1 MRQSLTFGPAW
12 RGSDRI
18 LSLLFGGLILAATA
32 LPTPQALAQTA
43 GQIVPETFRPSVTPV
58 PGGLAIPSIPQLE
71 APPGAENLTVRL
83 ADIKVDGGLP
93 QLEAATARITAPLIG
108 RVVTAAEL
116 FAAARA
122 IGQAYAQAGHVL
134 ARVVLPAQNVT
145 DGGTLRLLVID
156 GVIERV
162 DTSRLP
168 PRIRDRVAAMLAPLV
183 GETGL
188 TLARIERPLLL
199 AGDLPGTRLR
209 STLTAGENPGG
220 TILVLEADHDLIT
233 GVAALDNNL
242 SPSLGRV
249 SLGLGFDLNAP
260 TANGEQVY
268 FRTSGWPGDG
278 SDNFFQE
285 YARNRLFA
293 LGTVIPLGL
302 NGWTLNLEATQSRTT
317 PRPRSGAPQT
327 TSTFSRFSTRLRY
340 PVVRGRTASAYLE
353 AAFDVQNEVVDVIK
367 PLNAGLSEDDLR
379 IARLAGDGFLL
390 TGIGGLLT
398 GRATTSFGLD
408 AFGARDVPPPG
419 QVPLSRQGVTPDF
432 QKLDGLLRY
441 QQPLGDLFAVQLEG
455 RAQTSFGEPLP
466 LSEQIGL
473 ASSNGLSSFYSGQ
486 IQGDSGYVIRAELQL
501 QHLLGQPEGR
511 LNMGLTPYL
520 FGAYGEVDLAQ
531 ATAVENASLRAG
543 SYGVGLRWGVAPKA
557 GRSSFGA
564 SFEAGRQERSDSV
577 RTEDS
582 FVFSLQ
588 LRF

>member
-1 MRQSLTFGPAW
+1 M
-12 RGSDRI
+12 
-18 LSLLFGGLILAATA
+18 
-32 LPTPQALAQTA
+32 
-43 GQIVPETFRPSVTPV
+43 TPV

-71 APPGAENLTVRL
+71 APPGAENLSVRL
-83 ADIKVDGGLP
+83 ADIKVEGGLP

-156 GVIERV
+156 GVIEKV

-233 GVAALDNNL
+233 GVASLDNNL
-242 SPSLGRV
+242 SPELGRV
-249 SLGLGFDLNAP
+249 ALGLGFDLNSP

-268 FRTSGWPGDG
+268 FRLSGWPGGG
-278 SDNFFQE
+278 SDSFFDE

-302 NGWTLNLEATQSRTT
+302 DGWTLNFEATQSRTT
-317 PRPRSGAPQT
+317 PRPASGAPQT

-390 TGIGGLLT
+390 TAIGGLLT

-473 ASSNGLSSFYSGQ
+473 ASSSGLSSFYSGQ
-486 IQGDSGYVIRAELQL
+486 IQGDSGYVVRAELQL
-501 QHLLGQPEGR
+501 QHLLGKQEGR
-511 LNMGLTPYL
+511 LNMGLTPYI

-564 SFEAGRQERSDSV
+564 SFEAGRQERSDTQ

-582 FVFSLQ
+582 FIFSLQ

>member
-1 MRQSLTFGPAW
+1 MRQKQTPSPAR
-12 RGSDRI
+12 RGSSRI
-18 LSLLFGGLILAATA
+18 LSLLSGGLILAATG
-32 LPTPQALAQTA
+32 LPGPQALAQTA

-58 PGGLAIPSIPQLE
+58 PGGLAIPSVPQLE
-71 APPGAENLTVRL
+71 APPGAERLSVRL
-83 ADIKVDGGLP
+83 ADIKVDGGMP

-156 GVIERV
+156 GVIEKV

-168 PRIRDRVAAMLAPLV
+168 ARIRDRVAAMLAPLV

-209 STLTAGENPGG
+209 SALTVGENPGG
-220 TILVLEADHDLIT
+220 TILVLEADHDLIA
-233 GVAALDNNL
+233 GVATLDSNL
-242 SPSLGRV
+242 SPALGRV
-249 SLGLGFDLNAP
+249 SLGLGFDLNSPMA
-260 TANGEQVY
+260 AGEQVY
-268 FRTSGWPGDG
+268 FRTSGWPGG
-278 SDNFFQE
+278 GYGNFFDE
-285 YARNRLFA
+285 NARNRLFA
-293 LGTVIPLGL
+293 VGTVVPLGL

-317 PRPRSGAPQT
+317 PRPLSSAPQT
-327 TSTFSRFSTRLRY
+327 MSDFSRFSTRLRY
-340 PVVRGRTASAYLE
+340 PVVRGRAASAYLE
-353 AAFDVQNEVVDVIK
+353 AAFDVQSEVVDVIK
-367 PLNAGLSEDDLR
+367 PLKAGLSEDDLR

-398 GRATTSFGLD
+398 GRATTSFGLE

-419 QVPLSRQGVTPDF
+419 QVPLSRQGVRPDF

-441 QQPLGDLFAVQLEG
+441 QQPLGDLFSVQFEG

-466 LSEQIGL
+466 LSEQISL
-473 ASSNGLSSFYSGQ
+473 ASSGGLSSFYSGQ
-486 IQGDSGYVIRAELQL
+486 IQGDSGYVIRAEFQF
-501 QHLLGQPEGR
+501 QDVIGQPEGW
-511 LNMGLTPYL
+511 LNMGLTPYV
-520 FGAYGEVDLAQ
+520 FGAHGQVDLAQ
-531 ATAVENASLRAG
+531 PTAVESASLRAG
-543 SYGVGLRWGVAPKA
+543 SYGVGLRFGAAPRA

-564 SFEAGRQERSDSV
+564 SFEAGRQERSDTQ

-582 FVFSLQ
+582 FIFGLQ

>member
-1 MRQSLTFGPAW
+1 MRQKLTSLPAW
-12 RGSDRI
+12 RSSVRI
-18 LSLLFGGLILAATA
+18 FSLLSGGLILAATA

-43 GQIVPETFRPSVTPV
+43 GQIVPETLRPSVTPV
-58 PGGLAIPSIPQLE
+58 PGGLAIPSVPQLE
-71 APPGAENLTVRL
+71 APPGAENLSVRL
-83 ADIKVDGGLP
+83 ADIKVEGGLP

-145 DGGTLRLLVID
+145 DGGTLRLMVID
-156 GVIERV
+156 GVIEKV

-168 PRIRDRVAAMLAPLV
+168 ARIRDRAAAMLAPLV

-209 STLTAGENPGG
+209 STLTPGERPGG

-233 GVAALDNNL
+233 GVVTLDNNL

-249 SLGLGFDLNAP
+249 ALGLGFDLNSP

-268 FRTSGWPGDG
+268 FRMSGWPGEG
-278 SDNFFQE
+278 SDNFFDE

-302 NGWTLNLEATQSRTT
+302 DGWTLNLEATQSRTT
-317 PRPRSGAPQT
+317 PRPRSGVPQT

-353 AAFDVQNEVVDVIK
+353 AAFDVQNEAVDVIK

-390 TGIGGLLT
+390 TAIGGVLT

-501 QHLLGQPEGR
+501 QHLLGARDGA

-520 FGAYGEVDLAQ
+520 FGAYGQVELAQ
-531 ATAVENASLRAG
+531 STAVENASLRAG
-543 SYGVGLRWGVAPKA
+543 SYGVGLRWGVAPRA

-564 SFEAGRQERSDSV
+564 AIEAGRQERSDAQ

-582 FVFSLQ
+582 FIFSLQ

>member
-1 MRQSLTFGPAW
+1 
-12 RGSDRI
+12 
-18 LSLLFGGLILAATA
+18 
-32 LPTPQALAQTA
+32 
-43 GQIVPETFRPSVTPV
+43 
-58 PGGLAIPSIPQLE
+58 
-71 APPGAENLTVRL
+71 
-83 ADIKVDGGLP
+83 
-93 QLEAATARITAPLIG
+93 
-108 RVVTAAEL
+108 
-116 FAAARA
+116 
-122 IGQAYAQAGHVL
+122 
-134 ARVVLPAQNVT
+134 
-145 DGGTLRLLVID
+145 
-156 GVIERV
+156 
-162 DTSRLP
+162 
-168 PRIRDRVAAMLAPLV
+168 VA
-183 GETGL
+183 
-188 TLARIERPLLL
+188 
-199 AGDLPGTRLR
+199 
-209 STLTAGENPGG
+209 
-220 TILVLEADHDLIT
+220 
-233 GVAALDNNL
+233 
-242 SPSLGRV
+242 
-249 SLGLGFDLNAP
+249 LGLGFDLNSP

-268 FRTSGWPGDG
+268 FRMSGWPGGG
-278 SDNFFQE
+278 SDSFFDE

-302 NGWTLNLEATQSRTT
+302 DGWTLNLEATQSRTT
-317 PRPRSGAPQT
+317 PRPLSGAPQT

-353 AAFDVQNEVVDVIK
+353 AAFDLQNEVVDVIK

-473 ASSNGLSSFYSGQ
+473 ATSNGLSSFYSGQ
-486 IQGDSGYVIRAELQL
+486 VQGDSGYVIRAELQL
-501 QHLLGQPEGR
+501 QHLLGQQEGR
-511 LNMGLTPYL
+511 LNMGLTPYI

-564 SFEAGRQERSDSV
+564 SFEAGRQERSDTQ

-582 FVFSLQ
+582 FIFSLQ

>member
-1 MRQSLTFGPAW
+1 MA
-12 RGSDRI
+12 
-18 LSLLFGGLILAATA
+18 LFAVTLMLGTLA
-32 LPTPQALAQTA
+32 LPEARAQTA

-71 APPGAENLTVRL
+71 APPGSENLTVRL
-83 ADIKVDGGLP
+83 ADIKVEGGLP

-156 GVIERV
+156 GVIEKV

-168 PRIRDRVAAMLAPLV
+168 PRIRDRVAAILAPLV
-183 GETGL
+183 GQPGL

-233 GVAALDNNL
+233 GVATLDNNL

-249 SLGLGFDLNAP
+249 ALGLGFDLNTP
-260 TANGEQVY
+260 TGNGEQVY
-268 FRTSGWPGDG
+268 FRMSGWPGGG

-302 NGWTLNLEATQSRTT
+302 DGWTLNLEATQSRTT
-317 PRPRSGAPQT
+317 PRPRAGAPQT
-327 TSTFSRFSTRLRY
+327 SSTFSRLSTRLRY
-340 PVVRGRTASAYLE
+340 PVLRGRTASAYLE
-353 AAFDVQNEVVDVIK
+353 AAFDIQEEVVDVIA
-367 PLNAGLSEDDLR
+367 PLNAGLSHDDLR

-390 TGIGGLLT
+390 TAIGGLLT

-408 AFGARDVPPPG
+408 AFGARDVPLPG

-441 QQPLGDLFAVQLEG
+441 QQPLGEMFAVQLEG
-455 RAQTSFGEPLP
+455 RAQTSFG
-466 LSEQIGL
+466 
-473 ASSNGLSSFYSGQ
+473 
-486 IQGDSGYVIRAELQL
+486 
-501 QHLLGQPEGR
+501 
-511 LNMGLTPYL
+511 
-520 FGAYGEVDLAQ
+520 
-531 ATAVENASLRAG
+531 
-543 SYGVGLRWGVAPKA
+543 
-557 GRSSFGA
+557 
-564 SFEAGRQERSDSV
+564 
-577 RTEDS
+577 
-582 FVFSLQ
+582 
-588 LRF
+588 

>member
-1 MRQSLTFGPAW
+1 MLG
-12 RGSDRI
+12 
-18 LSLLFGGLILAATA
+18 AAIA
-32 LPTPQALAQTA
+32 PQALAQTA
-43 GQIVPETFRPSVTPV
+43 GQITPETFRPPVTPV

-71 APPGAENLTVRL
+71 APPGAENLSVRL

-156 GVIERV
+156 GVIEKV

-233 GVAALDNNL
+233 GIATLDNNL
-242 SPSLGRV
+242 SPELGRV
-249 SLGLGFDLNAP
+249 ALGLGFDLNSP

-268 FRTSGWPGDG
+268 FRMSGWPGGG
-278 SDNFFQE
+278 SDSFFDE

-302 NGWTLNLEATQSRTT
+302 DGWTLNLEATQSRTT
-317 PRPRSGAPQT
+317 PRPPSGAPQT

-473 ASSNGLSSFYSGQ
+473 ASSSGLSSFYSGQ
-486 IQGDSGYVIRAELQL
+486 IQGDSGYVVRAELQL
-501 QHLLGQPEGR
+501 QHLLGKQEGR
-511 LNMGLTPYL
+511 LNMGLTPYI

-564 SFEAGRQERSDSV
+564 SFEAGRQERSDTQ

-582 FVFSLQ
+582 FIFSLQ

>member
-1 MRQSLTFGPAW
+1 MLG
-12 RGSDRI
+12 
-18 LSLLFGGLILAATA
+18 AAIA
-32 LPTPQALAQTA
+32 PQALAQTA
-43 GQIVPETFRPSVTPV
+43 GQITPETFRPPVTPV

-71 APPGAENLTVRL
+71 APPGAENLSVRL

-156 GVIERV
+156 GVIEKV

-233 GVAALDNNL
+233 GIATLDNNL
-242 SPSLGRV
+242 SPELGRV
-249 SLGLGFDLNAP
+249 ALGLGFDLNSP

-268 FRTSGWPGDG
+268 FRMSGWPGGG
-278 SDNFFQE
+278 SDSFFDE

-302 NGWTLNLEATQSRTT
+302 DGWTLNLEATQSRTT
-317 PRPRSGAPQT
+317 PRPPSGAPQT

-473 ASSNGLSSFYSGQ
+473 ATSNGLSSFYSGQ
-486 IQGDSGYVIRAELQL
+486 VQGDSGYVIRAELQL
-501 QHLLGQPEGR
+501 QHLLGQQEGR
-511 LNMGLTPYL
+511 LNMGLTPYI

-564 SFEAGRQERSDSV
+564 SFEAGRQERSDTQ

-582 FVFSLQ
+582 FIFSLQ

>member
-1 MRQSLTFGPAW
+1 MRQAPTKRRPQKGLW
-12 RGSDRI
+12 RVKA
-18 LSLLFGGLILAATA
+18 LLAATLILSALA
-32 LPTPQALAQTA
+32 LPEARAQTA

-71 APPGAENLTVRL
+71 APPGSENLTVRL
-83 ADIKVDGGLP
+83 ADIKVEGGLA
-93 QLEAATARITAPLIG
+93 QLEAETARITAPLIG

-156 GVIERV
+156 GVIEKV

-168 PRIRDRVAAMLAPLV
+168 PRIRDRVAAVLAPLV
-183 GETGL
+183 GQPGL

-233 GVAALDNNL
+233 GVATLDNNL

-249 SLGLGFDLNAP
+249 SLGLGFDLNTP
-260 TANGEQVY
+260 TGNGEQVY
-268 FRTSGWPGDG
+268 FRLSGWPGDG

-302 NGWTLNLEATQSRTT
+302 DGWTLNLEATQSRTT

-327 TSTFSRFSTRLRY
+327 TSTYSRFSTRLRY
-340 PVVRGRTASAYLE
+340 PVLRGRTASAYLE
-353 AAFDVQNEVVDVIK
+353 AAFDVQEEQVDVIA
-367 PLNAGLSEDDLR
+367 PLNAGLSQDELR

-390 TGIGGLLT
+390 TAIGGLLT

-419 QVPLSRQGVTPDF
+419 EVPLSRQGVTPDF

-441 QQPLGDLFAVQLEG
+441 QQPLGQIFVVQLEG
-455 RAQTSFGEPLP
+455 RAQTSFGQALP

-486 IQGDSGYVIRAELQL
+486 IQGDSGYVVRAELQL
-501 QHLLGQPEGR
+501 QHLLGGPEGR
-511 LNMGLTPYL
+511 LNMGLTPYI
-520 FGAYGEVDLAQ
+520 FGAYGQVELAQ
-531 ATAVENASLRAG
+531 ATAVESASLRAG

-557 GRSSFGA
+557 GRTSFGA
-564 SFEAGRQERSDSV
+564 SFEAGRQERSDTQ

-582 FVFSLQ
+582 FIFSLQ